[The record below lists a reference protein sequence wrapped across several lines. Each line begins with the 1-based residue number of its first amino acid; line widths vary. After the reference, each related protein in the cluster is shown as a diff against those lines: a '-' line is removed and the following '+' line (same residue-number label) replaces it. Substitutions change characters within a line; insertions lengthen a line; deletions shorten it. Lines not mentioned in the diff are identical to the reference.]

1 MSCNCI
7 PKQKEPHIV
16 KSPQCNVFYV
26 CIPYSFQ
33 LPFYSYSVKDF
44 YKTGKKKWY
53 TITKFGIKKNFIL
66 FKIIKN
72 IKNPID
78 CNGNSIPVRK
88 YEIKL

>member
-53 TITKFGIKKNFIL
+53 TITKFGIKMVLMNAHIKQNENLENFNCR
-66 FKIIKN
+66 FKI
-72 IKNPID
+72 
-78 CNGNSIPVRK
+78 
-88 YEIKL
+88 